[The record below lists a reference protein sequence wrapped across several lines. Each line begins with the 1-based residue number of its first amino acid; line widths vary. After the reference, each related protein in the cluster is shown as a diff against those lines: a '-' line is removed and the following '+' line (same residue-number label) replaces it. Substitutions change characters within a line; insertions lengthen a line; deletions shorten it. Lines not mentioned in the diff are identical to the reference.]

1 MVPTIR
7 AAPASHPISQEASAS
22 CPDAFDGSD
31 CDDAH
36 LSDGEL
42 VLDSSEKEVSPFTA
56 TYSMSATHIAF

>member
-7 AAPASHPISQEASAS
+7 AAPTSHPIPQEASRGS
-22 CPDAFDGSD
+22 TEAFDGSD

-42 VLDSSEKEVSPFTA
+42 VMDSNEKEVRLFTCA
-56 TYSMSATHIAF
+56 SSGIASL